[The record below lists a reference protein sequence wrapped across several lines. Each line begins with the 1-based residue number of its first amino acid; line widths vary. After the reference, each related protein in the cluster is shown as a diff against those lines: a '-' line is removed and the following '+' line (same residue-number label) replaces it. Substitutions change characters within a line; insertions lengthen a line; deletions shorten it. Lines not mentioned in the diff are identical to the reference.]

1 MASVIST
8 TIPTV
13 FFKNEEYGRIF
24 NANMNYIMPSNGPR
38 SFTVNGQQYI
48 KNGTDTLQETGQ
60 RLSDESSAMGEKS
73 PAVYIKYTL
82 VENDA
87 EIVYFRVNRGILS
100 IGFNFIFPIS
110 PSFPCKKAGDEA
122 IQISYN
128 VGRGY
133 YAGFF
138 ECSSLK
144 HEVKISDSGNVVLVE
159 KDSGSPVY
167 VIWW

>member
-1 MASVIST
+1 MASVISA

-13 FFKNEEYGRIF
+13 FFKNEEYGRLF
-24 NANMNYIMPSNGPR
+24 NANMNYNMPSDGPR
-38 SFTVNGQQYI
+38 AFMVNGQQYI
-48 KNGTDTLQETGQ
+48 KNGTETFQENGHMET
-60 RLSDESSAMGEKS
+60 
-73 PAVYIKYTL
+73 VYIKYTL
-82 VENDA
+82 EGNEA
-87 EIVYFRVNRGILS
+87 EFLYFRVKRGILS
-100 IGFNFIFPIS
+100 IGFNFMFPS
-110 PSFPCKKAGDEA
+110 KTADDDA

-138 ECSSLK
+138 ECSSPK

-159 KDSGSPVY
+159 KESASPLY

>member
-1 MASVIST
+1 MASVIFT

-13 FFKNEEYGRIF
+13 FFKNEECGRLF
-24 NANMNYIMPSNGPR
+24 NANMNYVMPSDGPR
-38 SFTVNGQQYI
+38 SFTVNGQKYI
-48 KNGTDTLQETGQ
+48 KNGTETLQETGQ

-82 VENDA
+82 EGNDA

-100 IGFNFIFPIS
+100 IGFNFIFP
-110 PSFPCKKAGDEA
+110 SFRSKKAGDDA

-138 ECSSLK
+138 ECSSAD

-159 KDSGSPVY
+159 KESGSPVY

>member
-13 FFKNEEYGRIF
+13 FFKNEEYGRLF
-24 NANMNYIMPSNGPR
+24 NANMNYVMPSDGPR
-38 SFTVNGQQYI
+38 AFTVNGRQYI
-48 KNGTDTLQETGQ
+48 KNGTETLQETGQ
-60 RLSDESSAMGEKS
+60 RLSDASSAMGEKS

-82 VENDA
+82 EGNEA

-100 IGFNFIFPIS
+100 IGFNFIFPSS
-110 PSFPCKKAGDEA
+110 PCNKDGEP
-122 IQISYN
+122 IHISYN

-138 ECSSLK
+138 ECSSAD

>member
-13 FFKNEEYGRIF
+13 FFKNEEYGRLF
-24 NANMNYIMPSNGPR
+24 NANMNYVMPSDGPR
-38 SFTVNGQQYI
+38 AFMVNGQKYI
-48 KNGTDTLQETGQ
+48 KNGAETVQENVQ
-60 RLSDESSAMGEKS
+60 CLSDVSSAMGEKS

-82 VENDA
+82 EGNDD
-87 EIVYFRVNRGILS
+87 EIIYFRVNRGILS
-100 IGFNFIFPIS
+100 IGFNFIFPS
-110 PSFPCKKAGDEA
+110 KKAGDEA

-138 ECSSLK
+138 ECSSVG

>member
-13 FFKNEEYGRIF
+13 FFKDEQGGLLF
-24 NANMNYIMPSNGPR
+24 NASMNYTMPSDGPR

-48 KNGTDTLQETGQ
+48 KNGTETLQENGQ
-60 RLSDESSAMGEKS
+60 S

-82 VENDA
+82 EGNEA

-100 IGFNFIFPIS
+100 IGFNFIFP
-110 PSFPCKKAGDEA
+110 SFPSKMAGNEA

-138 ECSSLK
+138 ECSSAD

-159 KDSGSPVY
+159 KESGSPVY
-167 VIWW
+167 VVWW